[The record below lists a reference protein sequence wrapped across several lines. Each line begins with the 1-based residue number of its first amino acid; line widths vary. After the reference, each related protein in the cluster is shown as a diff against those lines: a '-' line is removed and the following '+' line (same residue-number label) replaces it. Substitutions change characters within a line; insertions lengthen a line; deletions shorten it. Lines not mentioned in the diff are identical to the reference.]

1 VFSSTHR
8 ELELQGYHCNNVICR
23 RRINNLGCTFKRD
36 RKEIWK
42 KDGKEKII
50 AIPVFQQMFC
60 LLV

>member
-1 VFSSTHR
+1 M
-8 ELELQGYHCNNVICR
+8 I
-23 RRINNLGCTFKRD
+23 GCTFKRD

-50 AIPVFQQMFC
+50 AIPAFQQMFC